1 MEFFN
6 KDTFNPFFPTIFVP
20 YNYLHASIALQPSSG
35 NDLSN
40 GVRYFP
46 CKKPALLGTNKEKKK
61 EVWYIWG
68 ITLL

>member
-6 KDTFNPFFPTIFVP
+6 KDSLNPFLSTIFVP
-20 YNYLHASIALQPSSG
+20 LDYLHASIALKPSSG

-46 CKKPALLGTNKEKKK
+46 CKKPALLGTNKEKK
-61 EVWYIWG
+61 
-68 ITLL
+68 